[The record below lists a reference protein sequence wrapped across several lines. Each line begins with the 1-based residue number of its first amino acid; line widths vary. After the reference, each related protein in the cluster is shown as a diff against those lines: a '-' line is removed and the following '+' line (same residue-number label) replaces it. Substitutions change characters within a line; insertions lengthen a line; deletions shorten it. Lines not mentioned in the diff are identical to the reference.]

1 MASRSVSRILRGGA
15 LGSIA
20 LSALHLPVMADP
32 ASTGQ
37 SADTVEA
44 KIARALS
51 AGPPDITQDATVAE
65 MGPHGAMTVLR
76 KGSNDWTCV
85 PGNLDGVGMPPMCED
100 SVAVQWNRDR
110 DEGKPGP
117 TTKVPDRI
125 HARGR
130 HPAKRLRPVR
140 QDRPADQD
148 RATLDDPV
156 AVRSEDLGIAHRAQS
171 DGSLHHVRGH
181 TLGSCPCDG
190 CAVTRGEASMYR
202 DPPGR
207 RYPCPP
213 TCVPSRQNS

>member
-65 MGPHGAMTVLR
+65 IGPHCAMTVLR

-117 TTKVPDRI
+117 TTKVPGVEYML
-125 HARGR
+125 AG
-130 HPAKRLRPVR
+130 
-140 QDRPADQD
+140 
-148 RATLDDPV
+148 ATQRSDSDPFDKQTR
-156 AVRSEDLGIAHRAQS
+156 RSRS
-171 DGSLHHVRGH
+171 GH
-181 TLGSCPCDG
+181 IG
-190 CAVTRGEASMYR
+190 
-202 DPPGR
+202 
-207 RYPCPP
+207 
-213 TCVPSRQNS
+213 